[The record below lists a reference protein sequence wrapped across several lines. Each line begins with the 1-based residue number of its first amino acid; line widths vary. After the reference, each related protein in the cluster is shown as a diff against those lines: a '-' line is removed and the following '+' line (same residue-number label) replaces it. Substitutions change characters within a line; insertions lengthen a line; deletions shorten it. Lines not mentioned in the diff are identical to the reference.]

1 MLDLIAIEGLAHVTK
16 WSGKKFFEV
25 RILFLS
31 LRKSGILRKRHGK
44 LNTADLIPVNA
55 GKKYFG
61 ALISTLLMKPKV

>member
-1 MLDLIAIEGLAHVTK
+1 MLDLIAIDGLAHVTK

-31 LRKSGILRKRHGK
+31 LRKSDILRKRHGK

-55 GKKYFG
+55 DKKYFG